1 MCCCKQFNTYK
12 RTKEPKNATIQ
23 IGYDLLTA
31 EENILFPRFV
41 TPITIK
47 LKMGIPC
54 GYFRKVY
61 PRSNLLKNYFVS
73 CDAGVINLDFR
84 GTVLILMT
92 NNSKDPILIKAG
104 QRIAQIVFYKKKK
117 LCLKQLI
124 ASVQQK
130 EELKVLVQRGFNFL
144 QVFFSV

>member
-12 RTKEPKNATIQ
+12 RTKEPKNATIGSS
-23 IGYDLLTA
+23 GYDLLTA

-104 QRIAQIVFYKKKK
+104 QRIAQIVFYKK
-117 LCLKQLI
+117 
-124 ASVQQK
+124 
-130 EELKVLVQRGFNFL
+130 EEVVFKTVDCFSSTERGAEGFGSTR
-144 QVFFSV
+144 V